1 PAHSKSPYLSSCAP
15 RIGVPSLP
23 ALPSTKRLPIKRDLG
38 RIFVCGSFSCGTGAR
53 HNWCRSPGTLGL
65 LRYRALGTLKIQNP
79 TRGSGDVSG
88 IEKHRF
94 GFRVV

>member
-1 PAHSKSPYLSSCAP
+1 

-53 HNWCRSPGTLGL
+53 HNWCRNPG
-65 LRYRALGTLKIQNP
+65 RWVSLGTERWEHLRFR
-79 TRGSGDVSG
+79 TRHVGAVTSVGSRNTGLGSESSDQDSG
-88 IEKHRF
+88 KSR
-94 GFRVV
+94 GPWG